1 MNADRPSGGLYY
13 NTNGFPFHHLEDA
26 VRVLAELGYAGVAL
40 TPDVHHLDPL
50 RTGPTEWR
58 AFSDLL
64 DELGLGVVI
73 ETGARFVLDPRRKH
87 RPTLLDD
94 EGEALIRLGFL
105 QRCVDM
111 ATVLGAPVVTCWSGA
126 APDGLA
132 PDEAWQRL
140 VSGLQS
146 LCRYA
151 DKRGIRIGFE
161 PEPGML
167 MERASD
173 WPRLRDDVGHAGL
186 GLTLDVGHCL
196 AMREA
201 APEDAI
207 RAHGADLLVVQ
218 LDDHRAGVHDHLAFG
233 EGEVDFSRVADAVKS
248 VGFVGPLEVELSR
261 HGSTAPATARALPCL
276 PGHTLRMSSGC
287 AAGGAVVKSGA
298 CFPIHGRPP
307 R

>member
-1 MNADRPSGGLYY
+1 MQARRPSGGLYY

-26 VRVLAELGYAGVAL
+26 VRIMADLGYAGVAL

-50 RTGPTEWR
+50 RTGPEEWR

-64 DELGLGVVI
+64 DALGLGVVI

-87 RPTLLDD
+87 GPTLLDEED
-94 EGEALIRLGFL
+94 EALVRLGFL

-111 ATVLGAPVVTCWSGA
+111 AVVLGAPVVTCWSGA
-126 APDGLA
+126 APAGL
-132 PDEAWQRL
+132 PQPTAWQRL

-151 DKRGIRIGFE
+151 GERRVRIGFE

-173 WPRLRDDVGHAGL
+173 WPRLRDDVAHPAL

-196 AMREA
+196 AMREPPPEEAIA
-201 APEDAI
+201 AHA
-207 RAHGADLLVVQ
+207 ADLLVIQ
-218 LDDHRAGVHDHLAFG
+218 LDDHRVGVHDHLMFG
-233 EGEVDFSRVADAVKS
+233 EGEVDFARIAATVKS
-248 VGFVGPLEVELSR
+248 VGFAGPLEVELSR
-261 HGSTAPATARALPCL
+261 HGSTAPATAEASYAFLD
-276 PGHTLRMSSGC
+276 SY
-287 AAGGAVVKSGA
+287 
-298 CFPIHGRPP
+298 FD
-307 R
+307 